1 MSESLL
7 TVTTTLDITAD
18 VTGSK
23 QGENYR
29 LYINN
34 VLMTERTFKWEVGEQ
49 LITEHMSITV
59 PPGEYSIYVTPSSFF
74 KLSNVRINGSE
85 STSTFKID

>member
-7 TVTTTLDITAD
+7 TFTTTLDITAD

-34 VLMTERTFKWEVGEQ
+34 VLMTERTFKWEVGKQ

>member
-7 TVTTTLDITAD
+7 TFTTTLDITAD

-34 VLMTERTFKWEVGEQ
+34 VLMTERTFKWEVDKQ
-49 LITEHMSITV
+49 FITENMSIIV

-74 KLSNVRINGSE
+74 KLSNVKINGAE
-85 STSTFKID
+85 STPTCKID